1 MATLVSGSED
11 ASGES
16 AGCGRIHGW
25 LRLVGS
31 CLAAVGGFLIDCGG
45 WLVRSWV
52 VVVGGTCSRLM
63 RFLAGLGLFRPV
75 IVSW

>member
-31 CLAAVGGFLIDCGG
+31 WLAAVDGFLVDCGG
-45 WLVRSWV
+45 
-52 VVVGGTCSRLM
+52 
-63 RFLAGLGLFRPV
+63 
-75 IVSW
+75 